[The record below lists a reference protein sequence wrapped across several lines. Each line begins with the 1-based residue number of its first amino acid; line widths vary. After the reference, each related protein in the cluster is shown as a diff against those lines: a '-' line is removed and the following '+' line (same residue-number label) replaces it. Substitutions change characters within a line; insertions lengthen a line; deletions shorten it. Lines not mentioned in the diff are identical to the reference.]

1 VRDAIEQ
8 AVGSARPVVLVLAG
22 NDNLDITSAE
32 QLGKLAGGLA
42 ARNVPIGL
50 AHVHGPALEMAERS
64 GLLATVGA
72 DHVFPT
78 TPAAVAWAQSVADA
92 PGLGRPAGPG

>member
-1 VRDAIEQ
+1 
-8 AVGSARPVVLVLAG
+8 
-22 NDNLDITSAE
+22 
-32 QLGKLAGGLA
+32 
-42 ARNVPIGL
+42 
-50 AHVHGPALEMAERS
+50 MAERS

-92 PGLGRPAGPG
+92 PTPRQGCPADPG

>member
-1 VRDAIEQ
+1 MLYIVLDD
-8 AVGSARPVVLVLAG
+8 VGYSAM
-22 NDNLDITSAE
+22 
-32 QLGKLAGGLA
+32 Q
-42 ARNVPIGL
+42 
-50 AHVHGPALEMAERS
+50 RS

-92 PGLGRPAGPG
+92 PTPG